1 MRRLSVVFSGMAVG
15 FLLIAGTVGAA
26 GKDENG
32 RFDQSLRYGETRETL
47 DPNLFSDP
55 IVRQAHQVAKEIP
68 WVLDSIY
75 CFCFCEES
83 PAFKHMSLLS
93 CYVDRHAVT

>member
-1 MRRLSVVFSGMAVG
+1 MAVAL
-15 FLLIAGTVGAA
+15 LLIAGTVEAA
-26 GKDENG
+26 GKDGDG

-47 DPNLFSDP
+47 DPKLFSDP
-55 IVRQAHQVAKEIP
+55 VVRQAHEVAKDIP

-83 PAFKHMSLLS
+83 PAFKHKSLLS
-93 CYVDRHAVT
+93 CYVDKHAVT